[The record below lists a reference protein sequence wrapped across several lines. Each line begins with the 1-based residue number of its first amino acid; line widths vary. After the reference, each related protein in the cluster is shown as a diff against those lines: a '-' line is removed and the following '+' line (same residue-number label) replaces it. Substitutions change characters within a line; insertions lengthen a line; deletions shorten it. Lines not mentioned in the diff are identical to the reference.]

1 VKKNSCVN
9 FVVIFAQII
18 MFFQMYLIIKN
29 KSAWDVSYTGYVIA
43 FIFAFCN
50 LLYRLL
56 KKEKQLI
63 AVSVLLSFNSFLV
76 AAAIF
81 IYR

>member
-1 VKKNSCVN
+1 MC
-9 FVVIFAQII
+9 
-18 MFFQMYLIIKN
+18 FQMFLIIKN
-29 KSAWDVSYTGYVIA
+29 KSAWDVSYIGYVAA
-43 FIFAFCN
+43 FIFAVCI
-50 LLYRLL
+50 LIYGLL

-63 AVSVLLSFNSFLV
+63 AVSALLSFNSFLV

>member
-1 VKKNSCVN
+1 
-9 FVVIFAQII
+9 
-18 MFFQMYLIIKN
+18 MYLIIKN
-29 KSAWDVSYTGYVIA
+29 KSAWDVSYTGYITA
-43 FIFAFCN
+43 FILAFCG
-50 LLYRLL
+50 LLYGLL

-63 AVSVLLSFNSFLV
+63 AVSALLSFNSFLV